1 MTTALRHSAFRR
13 LLLGLAASQLGDWL
27 YNTALLAYVFERT
40 HSATW
45 LGVTT
50 AARVLPVVVLGPLGG
65 VIADRFDRRRLMVL
79 ADLGR
84 AGLMLVL
91 FGAAASGAPVVLV
104 PAVAAAA
111 TAVGAAYPACAAA
124 CVSRLVPHD
133 ELAAANAARAVVGP
147 VCIIAGP
154 ALGALVVALSSAD
167 VAFVLNAGTFLLSAV
182 AVASLRAG
190 AAFRPAARTE
200 TPNVARELRE
210 GLAALLAHRLALR
223 LVGADILASLVYGV
237 LSVTLVLVAMRSGMA
252 GGGYGLL
259 LAAIGVGGVIGAAVA
274 PRLTGSPMLVVT
286 GTLTVGAPLVVMSV
300 APGPVSALI
309 CAALTGAGSMVIEI
323 ATETVLQRGLDDRVF
338 ARAYGFAFPAS
349 IAGISLGAVVAAPL
363 IALLGLAGTLALVGA
378 FVVAYAAWLVL
389 SDRAT
394 SPVPASL

>member
-27 YNTALLAYVFERT
+27 YNTALLAYVYERT

-84 AGLMLVL
+84 AG
-91 FGAAASGAPVVLV
+91 AHAHPVRSCGRGRPGRGSSPLI
-104 PAVAAAA
+104 AAAA

-124 CVSRLVPHD
+124 SVARLVPHE
-133 ELAAANAARAVVGP
+133 ELAAANAARAIVGP

-154 ALGALVVALSSAD
+154 ALGALVLALSGAD
-167 VAFVLNAGTFLLSAV
+167 VAFALNAGTFLLSAV
-182 AVASLRAG
+182 AVASLHAG
-190 AAFRPAARTE
+190 AAFRPAARGE
-200 TPNVARELRE
+200 TPNVVRELRE
-210 GLAALLAHRLALR
+210 GLAALLAHRAALR
-223 LVGADILASLVYGV
+223 LLGADILASLVYGV

-286 GTLTVGAPLVVMSV
+286 GTLTVGAPADGHVG
-300 APGPVSALI
+300 GP
-309 CAALTGAGSMVIEI
+309 
-323 ATETVLQRGLDDRVF
+323 RPRV
-338 ARAYGFAFPAS
+338 G
-349 IAGISLGAVVAAPL
+349 
-363 IALLGLAGTLALVGA
+363 VG
-378 FVVAYAAWLVL
+378 VRRL
-389 SDRAT
+389 DRAWGRW
-394 SPVPASL
+394 S